1 MVLSGLLSLASRVA
15 PKLIS
20 GFGDAIKSGAEAYQ
34 RGSGFLG
41 ALKAG
46 AKRLGVSVIDTAA
59 DELPPLGG
67 LLSPLRERLVDT
79 SAGAAKP
86 AAPVVDTSK
95 MSEAAPAGLLPSP
108 MTPKPSTVQ
117 TMETP
122 NPGKRSSR
130 GRRGL

>member
-1 MVLSGLLSLASRVA
+1 MVLSALFSLASRVA

-34 RGSGFLG
+34 RG